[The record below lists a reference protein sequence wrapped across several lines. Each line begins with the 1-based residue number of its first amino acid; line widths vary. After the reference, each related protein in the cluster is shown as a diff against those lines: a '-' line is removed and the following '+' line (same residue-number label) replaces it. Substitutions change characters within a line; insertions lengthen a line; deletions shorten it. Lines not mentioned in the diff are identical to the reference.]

1 MNDKMIFKINA
12 TWFKFLSYYTEQ
24 KYKHNTF
31 RKPVSIWCDHHLP
44 SPPHRVDQVVY
55 CGLWNVGPLLFNGCA
70 KLLDIGRNW
79 NTLSYTPIQSIPNM
93 LNGWHVRWVCW
104 PCKNWDVFSFQE
116 LCTDPCNMGPCI
128 IMLQHEVM
136 VVDEWH
142 NNGPQD
148 LVTVSLCIQ
157 NAINKM
163 HLCSLSITYACPY
176 HNPTATMG
184 HSIHNADI
192 SKPLT
197 HTTPYTLSAICPVQ
211 WKPGFIREENT
222 SPKCQ
227 TPSNV
232 NICPLKSVTTTNCS
246 QVETPMR
253 TTSMQMSFPETVSD
267 SLCRNSLVTQTDCC
281 SSCPGG
287 WTQTILEVKML
298 DVEVLGWC
306 GYTWSAVVRPVGCTT
321 KFSEMPLETAYGREM
336 NIQSTGNSSGGHSCS
351 QHANCTLPATSVALC
366 CVIKPHIL
374 EWPFIVA
381 SLRHTCAIIML
392 SNQHLD
398 MPHLWGG
405 WIISAKE
412 KCSLTQI

>member
-1 MNDKMIFKINA
+1 MQFYCIWGGGGGGGPKTSQYLVWPPFASRSA
-12 TWFKFLSYYTEQ
+12 T
-24 KYKHNTF
+24 
-31 RKPVSIWCDHHLP
+31 HLLRIELIRLLIVACGMLVH
-44 SPPHRVDQVVY
+44 SSSMAVQVAGY
-55 CGLWNVGPLLFNGCA
+55 WQ
-70 KLLDIGRNW
+70 DW

-93 LNGWHVRWVCW
+93 LNGWLVRWICW

-116 LCTDPCNMGPCI
+116 LCTDPCNIGPCI

-148 LVTVSLCIQ
+148 IVTVSLCIQ

-163 HLCSLSITYACPY
+163 HLCSLSITCACPY

-184 HSIHNADI
+184 HSIHNVDF

-197 HTTPYTLSAICPVQ
+197 HTTPYTLSTICPVQ

-227 TPSNV
+227 TQSNV
-232 NICPLKSVTTTNCS
+232 TICPLKSVTTTNCS

-267 SLCRNSLVTQTDCC
+267 SLCRNSLVMQTDCC

-287 WTQTILEVKML
+287 WSQTILEVKML
-298 DVEVLGWC
+298 DVEVLGLC
-306 GYTWSAVVRPVGCTT
+306 GYTWSAVVRPVGCTA
-321 KFSEMPLETAYGREM
+321 KFSENAFGD
-336 NIQSTGNSSGGHSCS
+336 G
-351 QHANCTLPATSVALC
+351 
-366 CVIKPHIL
+366 
-374 EWPFIVA
+374 
-381 SLRHTCAIIML
+381 
-392 SNQHLD
+392 
-398 MPHLWGG
+398 LW
-405 WIISAKE
+405 
-412 KCSLTQI
+412 

>member
-1 MNDKMIFKINA
+1 MLKEGICVSSKPCIMYYIIFNSGDCYLVCVA
-12 TWFKFLSYYTEQ
+12 RADTENQ
-24 KYKHNTF
+24 SVSGVTTICLTQCNT
-31 RKPVSIWCDHHLP
+31 SP
-44 SPPHRVDQVVY
+44 SHRVDQVVD

-79 NTLSYTPIQSIPNM
+79 NTLSYTPIQCIPNM

-163 HLCSLSITYACPY
+163 HLCSVHQSPY
-176 HNPTATMG
+176 SENRD
-184 HSIHNADI
+184 S
-192 SKPLT
+192 SVKR
-197 HTTPYTLSAICPVQ
+197 TLLQSARRHRM
-211 WKPGFIREENT
+211 WAFA
-222 SPKCQ
+222 
-227 TPSNV
+227 
-232 NICPLKSVTTTNCS
+232 LKSVTTTNCS

-253 TTSMQMSFPETVSD
+253 TTSMQMSFPEMVSD
-267 SLCRNSLVTQTDCC
+267 SLCRNSLVMQTDCC

-287 WTQTILEVKML
+287 WSQTILEVKML

-306 GYTWSAVVRPVGCTT
+306 VYTWSAVVRPVGCTA

-336 NIQSTGNSSGGHSCS
+336 KIQFMGNSSGGHSCS
-351 QHANCTLPATSVALC
+351 QHANCTLPQNLRHLWHCA
-366 CVIKPHIL
+366 VIKLHIL
-374 EWPFIVA
+374 ECRFIVA
-381 SLRHTCAIIML
+381 SLRHT
-392 SNQHLD
+392 
-398 MPHLWGG
+398 
-405 WIISAKE
+405 
-412 KCSLTQI
+412 TQVLRL

>member
-1 MNDKMIFKINA
+1 MTTICL
-12 TWFKFLSYYTEQ
+12 TQ
-24 KYKHNTF
+24 CNT
-31 RKPVSIWCDHHLP
+31 
-44 SPPHRVDQVVY
+44 SPPHRVVQVVY
-55 CGLWNVGPLLFNGCA
+55 CGLWNVGPLLFNGCV

-104 PCKNWDVFSFQE
+104 PCKNWDVFSFQK

-142 NNGPQD
+142 NNGPHA

-176 HNPTATMG
+176 HNSTATMG
-184 HSIHNADI
+184 HSIHNIHI

-227 TPSNV
+227 MPSNV
-232 NICPLKSVTTTNCS
+232 SICPLKSVMTTNCS
-246 QVETPMR
+246 QVETQMR
-253 TTSMQMSFPETVSD
+253 MMSMQMSFPETVFD
-267 SLCRNSLVTQTDCC
+267 SLCRIYLAMQTDCC
-281 SSCPGG
+281 SSWPGG
-287 WTQTILEVKML
+287 WAQTILEVKML

-306 GYTWSAVVRPVGCTT
+306 GYTWSAVMRLRLDVLPNSLKCLWLMVEKLTLNSQAT
-321 KFSEMPLETAYGREM
+321 ALVDIPAVSMPIARSLKTCDICGIVLCDKTA
-336 NIQSTGNSSGGHSCS
+336 HF
-351 QHANCTLPATSVALC
+351 SVAFYCGQPNAHLC
-366 CVIKPHIL
+366 NNHAV
-374 EWPFIVA
+374 
-381 SLRHTCAIIML
+381 L
-392 SNQHLD
+392 SWYATPVRWMDYLGKGEVLTNTDLYRFVNNI
-398 MPHLWGG
+398 W
-405 WIISAKE
+405 E
-412 KCSLTQI
+412 K